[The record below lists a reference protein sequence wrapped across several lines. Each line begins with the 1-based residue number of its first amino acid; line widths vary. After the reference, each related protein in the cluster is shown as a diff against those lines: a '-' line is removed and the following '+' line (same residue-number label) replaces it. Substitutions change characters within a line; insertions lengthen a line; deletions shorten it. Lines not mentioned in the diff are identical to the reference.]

1 MKQFKE
7 LREMSTRFVFDNLQT
22 ATKAEK
28 LAKRFKLE
36 TDAEKSMGN
45 YFLAVTGKYTDIM
58 KWMKQLEMKGI
69 GVSESRKLAEAKK
82 QIDVPWDFGN
92 PQRLAP
98 DWQDEKRVV
107 MLNWDKRKGVI
118 TLGGEEKNL
127 INWLVKDYDMDKK
140 DAMLI
145 VKKGKMFKEGRYTSD
160 DGGAFDG
167 LRIAQYLSDQ
177 DGNPRWSRVSYGDS
191 EDYLNQAMTM
201 LKKDPRKARDILS
214 KPTPR
219 SGSL

>member
-7 LREMSTRFVFDNLQT
+7 LREMSQRFVFDNLQT

-45 YFLAVTGKYTDIM
+45 YFLLVTGKYTDIM
-58 KWMKQLEMKGI
+58 KWMKQLEMKDI
-69 GVSESRKLAEAKK
+69 GVS
-82 QIDVPWDFGN
+82 
-92 PQRLAP
+92 
-98 DWQDEKRVV
+98 
-107 MLNWDKRKGVI
+107 
-118 TLGGEEKNL
+118 
-127 INWLVKDYDMDKK
+127 
-140 DAMLI
+140 
-145 VKKGKMFKEGRYTSD
+145 EGRYTSN

-167 LRIAQYLSDQ
+167 LRIAQYLSDK
-177 DGNPRWSRVSYGDS
+177 DGNKRWSRVSYGDS

-201 LKKDPRKARDILS
+201 LKKNPRKAKEILS